1 MKNGLL
7 VFASLVLGAILIMP
21 QPAEA
26 KRFGGGGSFGKQ
38 HSMPAH
44 QRQQQQAQR
53 QQSQQQQ
60 QQRQAQRQQA
70 VANSGTSRWLGPL
83 AGLAAGGLL
92 AWMFFGD
99 GFDGLQFMDILLFGA
114 LAFGLYM
121 LLRTLRA
128 RQSGQYAGAP
138 GASAHNTS
146 SQERASAQSQYREA
160 PTASPV
166 NQAQQYDPNYS
177 GSMIGSGLGINALHH
192 VETPIWFNPDA
203 FVEGAKQHFVAVQ
216 KAWDQGD
223 ASEIESYCTPELFAE
238 LQALMADMVPGENYT
253 EVDTLHSELVDQSID
268 GDYFVVSIRFSG
280 YIKESRDDDA
290 HAFNEIWHI
299 RRLQAGEGNWQI
311 AGIQQQ
317 F

>member
-38 HSMPAH
+38 HSMPSQ
-44 QRQQQQAQR
+44 QRQQPA
-53 QQSQQQQ
+53 QQQQ
-60 QQRQAQRQQA
+60 QQQAAPNRQQA
-70 VANSGTSRWLGPL
+70 ANSGASRWLGPL

-92 AWMFFGD
+92 AWMLFGD

-114 LAFGLYM
+114 IAFGLFM
-121 LLRTLRA
+121 LFRALRA
-128 RQSGQYAGAP
+128 RQSGQYADAAGT
-138 GASAHNTS
+138 SSHNTS
-146 SQERASAQSQYREA
+146 SQDRGPATTQYREA
-160 PTASPV
+160 PAANPV
-166 NQAQQYDPNYS
+166 NQTQQYDPNYS

-192 VETPIWFNPDA
+192 VATPSWFNPDA
-203 FVEGAKQHFVAVQ
+203 FVEGAKQHFISVQ

-238 LQALMADMVPGENYT
+238 IQSMMTEIIPGENYT
-253 EVDTLHSELVDQSID
+253 EVDTLHSELMDQSID

-317 F
+317 A

>member
-21 QPAEA
+21 QPADA

-44 QRQQQQAQR
+44 QRQQQQQQR
-53 QQSQQQQ
+53 QQRQEQQ

-114 LAFGLYM
+114 LAFGLFM
-121 LLRTLRA
+121 LFRAWRA
-128 RQSGQYAGAP
+128 RQSGQYAGAA
-138 GASAHNTS
+138 GAAAP
-146 SQERASAQSQYREA
+146 QERAPAPTQYREA

-166 NQAQQYDPNYS
+166 NQSPQYDPNYS

-192 VETPIWFNPDA
+192 VDTPTWFNPDA
-203 FVEGAKQHFVAVQ
+203 FVEGAKQHFLSVQ

-238 LQALMADMVPGENYT
+238 LKSMMDEIVVGENYT
-253 EVDTLHSELVDQSID
+253 EIDTLNSELVDQSID

-317 F
+317 A